1 MAARTADK
9 VERPE
14 LLSASDETI
23 EDAVSLAD
31 VMLLRGL
38 IYQLTGDP
46 EIAATETRRAR
57 VSIGEAMVPASDS
70 DIALIRRKAVQFLK
84 AYRDAGAG
92 PIELGPED
100 RLAKSLDLASG
111 VNLPERLR
119 EQFIE
124 ELAFDPWVRALNW
137 TKQPTEEQLAG
148 FTVAVIGTG
157 MGGLNAA
164 LHLKRAGINY
174 TVLEKNDGVG
184 GTWWENRYP
193 GARVDTPNRA
203 YSHLYGA
210 NYRFPYPFCPQS
222 ESLKYFNWIA
232 DTFDLR
238 DSIQFNTEVKT
249 LTWNEA
255 EGLWEIL
262 AVGPDGE
269 KTLRC
274 NAVITAV
281 GFLSQ
286 PNIPDFE
293 GRDTF
298 KGLSWHTSRW
308 PEDIDLTEKRVAVIG
323 TGATG
328 YQMIP
333 ELALQTKH
341 ITVFQRRASWV
352 EPTPGYCSPFPP
364 QIDWLDRNLP
374 FFTNFARLR
383 TFFRGGF
390 AGIVE
395 IDPDF
400 KDPHSISPGSKA
412 ARDTCI
418 AFLESKIK
426 DPALVAA
433 MTPDYPVWGARVI
446 RADPEYSIVDAI
458 QRDDVD
464 LVTDE
469 IRRIS
474 PTGIET
480 VDGKLHEVDVIVF
493 ATGFHA
499 TEYLYPMTITGR
511 NGLTTEEAW
520 QEEGAR
526 GYYGAMIPGFPNLWT
541 IYGPNTNG
549 GLNVAGY
556 HEMITLFALK
566 GIEKLILE
574 GKKSVEVREEPFRE
588 YNERLDALNLQRVWA
603 DPRAHSYYWTKFGR
617 SATMNPMPTDEI
629 WSTLRDP
636 VWDHLIV
643 D

>member
-1 MAARTADK
+1 MATRTVQNA
-9 VERPE
+9 ERSE
-14 LLSASDETI
+14 LLLASDEAI
-23 EDAVSLAD
+23 EEAVGFAD
-31 VMLLRGL
+31 VLLLRGL

-46 EIAATETRRAR
+46 EIAATQTRRAH
-57 VSIGEAMVPASDS
+57 VSISEVMVPASDD
-70 DIALIRRKAVQFLK
+70 DIALIRRKAVEFLK

-92 PIELGPED
+92 PIDLGPAD
-100 RLAKSLDLASG
+100 RLGKSLDLISGAS
-111 VNLPERLR
+111 LPEHLH

-124 ELAFDPWVRALNW
+124 EFAFDPWVRALKW
-137 TKQPTEEQLAG
+137 TKQPTPEQLAG
-148 FTVAVIGTG
+148 FTVTVIGTG

-174 TVLEKNDGVG
+174 NVLEKNDGVG

-193 GARVDTPNRA
+193 GARVDTPSRS
-203 YSHLYGA
+203 YSHLYGID
-210 NYRFPYPFCPQS
+210 YRFPYPFCAQA
-222 ESLKYFNWIA
+222 ESQNYFDWIA
-232 DTFDLR
+232 DTFELR
-238 DSIQFNTEVKT
+238 DNIQFNTEVT
-249 LTWNEA
+249 ALTWHEA
-255 EGLWEIL
+255 DGMWEIR
-262 AVGPDGE
+262 AVGPNGE
-269 KTLRC
+269 ITLRS

-281 GFLSQ
+281 GFLNR
-286 PNIPDFE
+286 PNIPAIE
-293 GRDTF
+293 GKDSF
-298 KGLSWHTSRW
+298 GGASWHTSRW
-308 PEDIDLTEKRVAVIG
+308 PDNVDLTEKRVAVIG

-341 ITVFQRRASWV
+341 VTVFQRRASWV
-352 EPTPGYCSPFPP
+352 EATPGYCSPFPP
-364 QIDWLDRNLP
+364 QISWLDRNLP
-374 FFTNFARLR
+374 FFTNFTRVR
-383 TFFRGGF
+383 TFFRGGL
-390 AGIVE
+390 AGLTE

-400 KDPHSISPGSKA
+400 KDPHSINPKNKA
-412 ARDTCI
+412 ARDICI

-433 MTPDYPVWGARVI
+433 MTPTYPVWGARMI
-446 RADPEYSIVDAI
+446 RVDPEYSILDAV

-464 LVTDE
+464 LVTE
-469 IRRIS
+469 GIRRIT

-480 VDGKLHEVDVIVF
+480 IDGRLHEVDVIVF

-511 NGLTTEEAW
+511 NGVTTEEAW
-520 QEEGAR
+520 KEEGAR

-549 GLNVAGY
+549 ALNVASY

-574 GKKSVEVREEPFRE
+574 GKKSIDVRHEPFRE
-588 YNERLDALNLQRVWA
+588 YNERLDELNLQRVWA
-603 DPRAHSYYWTKFGR
+603 DPRARSYYWSKFGR
-617 SATMNPMPTDEI
+617 SATMNPMPTGEV
-629 WSTLRDP
+629 WSTLREP